1 MFRKLIWFTGLSGT
15 GKSTLSKIL
24 NKSLKDKG
32 FKTKIIDGD
41 RFRKKTKI
49 KQSFSKMNIIKNN
62 LNIITEIQ
70 KFKDRFQY
78 ILVATISPLKKI
90 RSSVKKKFG
99 KSYIEVFIKTSLET
113 LIKRDTKGLYKQAKN
128 GKIKNLIGY
137 NSPII
142 YEKSK
147 YKILEINTEK
157 LSIEKSINVLLKQ
170 ALKN

>member
-49 KQSFSKMNIIKNN
+49 KQSFSKMNIINNN

-70 KFKDRFQY
+70 KFKDRFHY
-78 ILVATISPLKKI
+78 ILVATISSLKKI
-90 RSSVKKKFG
+90 RSSVKRKFLKK
-99 KSYIEVFIKTSLET
+99 KINSELYNNLVKLELEYVT
-113 LIKRDTKGLYKQAKN
+113 NRYN
-128 GKIKNLIGY
+128 IG
-137 NSPII
+137 
-142 YEKSK
+142 
-147 YKILEINTEK
+147 
-157 LSIEKSINVLLKQ
+157 
-170 ALKN
+170 